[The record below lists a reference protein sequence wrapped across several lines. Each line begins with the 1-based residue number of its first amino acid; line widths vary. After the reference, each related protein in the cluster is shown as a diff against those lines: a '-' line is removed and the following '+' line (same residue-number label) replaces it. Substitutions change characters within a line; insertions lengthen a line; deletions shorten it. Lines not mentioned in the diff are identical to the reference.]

1 MRDVVEGGEFVF
13 DPVADPRGK
22 GVPRH
27 ADAVAGKRARPHE
40 GRAGFVVVTLVVGAL
55 PHPED
60 GAQHRFAETIGDEVR
75 ILDAVLL
82 EDVGHDVGAARGRL
96 LLRNRE
102 GVFRIADRNARIEDG
117 RQNADLLVLV
127 HVRDDGGRVVFAPR
141 RGKRQNRH
149 EGEGLRDLAGIRH
162 DVPGVAVVVAR
173 GADRLGAVDH
183 GAAAHGEDEVDVVF
197 AAKAGA
203 FVHAR
208 HLRIGFDAGAF
219 VDFAVGEKGLHFV
232 VDAELLDGTPAVDE
246 EDLLPEFRRHFGE
259 ALDLAAPE
267 KKAGRRVVVEIVHG
281 VSHCLS
287 PWN

>member
-1 MRDVVEGGEFVF
+1 MTAAASYSLPVRGERENRDE
-13 DPVADPRGK
+13 R
-22 GVPRH
+22 
-27 ADAVAGKRARPHE
+27 KR
-40 GRAGFVVVTLVVGAL
+40 
-55 PHPED
+55 
-60 GAQHRFAETIGDEVR
+60 
-75 ILDAVLL
+75 
-82 EDVGHDVGAARGRL
+82 
-96 LLRNRE
+96 
-102 GVFRIADRNARIEDG
+102 
-117 RQNADLLVLV
+117 
-127 HVRDDGGRVVFAPR
+127 
-141 RGKRQNRH
+141 
-149 EGEGLRDLAGIRH
+149 LRDLRGIRH
-162 DVPGVAVVVAR
+162 DVPGVALVVAGR
-173 GADRLGAVDH
+173 TDRLGAVDH

-208 HLRIGFDAGAF
+208 HLGIRFDSGAF
-219 VDFAVGEKGLHFV
+219 VDFAVGEKRLHLV